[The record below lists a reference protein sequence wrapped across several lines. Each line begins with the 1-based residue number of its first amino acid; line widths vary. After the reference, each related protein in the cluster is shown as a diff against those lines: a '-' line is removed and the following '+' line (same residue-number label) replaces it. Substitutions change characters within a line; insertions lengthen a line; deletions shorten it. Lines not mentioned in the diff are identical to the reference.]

1 MPRKSAAR
9 LAGESGLAN
18 LQCIESLAIE
28 AQELGHSAREYR
40 ATYFR
45 NESECKRWLAQ
56 MRAAGMP
63 CPAFIKS
70 SFPAWA
76 YKESSN
82 G

>member
-1 MPRKSAAR
+1 MPRKSAAT

-18 LQCIESLAIE
+18 LECIESLAQE
-28 AQELGHSAREYR
+28 AQEIEGSARAYR

-63 CPAFIKS
+63 CPAFIRS
-70 SFPAWA
+70 SFPQWA
-76 YKESSN
+76 YEESSH